1 MSTKRAVVIGAGVGG
16 LVTAVDLA
24 RQGLEVTVVEKAQ
37 TPGGRMRE
45 IPVGDARID
54 GGPTILTMTWVF
66 EQLFADAGAAMRDYL
81 TLEKAEILARHAW
94 SETERLDLYADLE
107 RSTEEVIR
115 LAGPEEGQRYR
126 EFSAH
131 AKRVFETLEG
141 PFLRSS
147 RPNPL
152 SLVTRVGLSH
162 LNDLIQIKPY
172 TSMWRLLHNYFKDPR
187 LHSLFGRFPT
197 YVGASPLQA
206 PATFILMGQVEQ
218 NGIWLVDGGMYQI
231 AAALAR
237 LATENGVSFRYGA
250 EATEIHVEQGRAAA
264 VSLAS
269 GERLTAEA
277 IVLNADVAS
286 LAAGLFGNAVAGA
299 AAPVPLAER
308 SLALMAWTLTARTD
322 GFPLVRHSYFYSD
335 DYAAEFRDVFERHR
349 LPEGPSVY
357 VCAQDRNDRDGL
369 GPDGPER
376 LLCLTYAPPTGD
388 THTFE
393 AAEIEQ
399 CEERTFS
406 HLARLGLHVHRQP
419 ETTVLTTPDKFHRAF
434 PATGGAVYGR
444 AAHGWR
450 SSFIRPTSRSR
461 VPGLYLAGGTT
472 HPGPGVPMAAISGRL
487 AAATLIR
494 DLVSTSRSRAAV
506 TLGGTST
513 PSVTTGDTASR

>member
-1 MSTKRAVVIGAGVGG
+1 MSTKRVVVIGAGIGG
-16 LVTAVDLA
+16 LVTALDLA
-24 RQGLEVTVVEKAQ
+24 RQGVEVIVVEKADR
-37 TPGGRMRE
+37 PGGKLRE
-45 IPVGDARID
+45 IAVGDARID
-54 GGPTILTMTWVF
+54 GGPTIFTMAWVF
-66 EQLFADAGAAMRDYL
+66 EELFADAGANLSDYL
-81 TLEKAEILARHAW
+81 TMERAEILARHAW
-94 SETERLDLYADLE
+94 SETERLDLYADVE
-107 RSTEEVIR
+107 RSADAVAQ
-115 LAGPEEGQRYR
+115 LAGPEEARRFR

-131 AKRVFETLEG
+131 AKRVFDTLEV

-147 RPNPL
+147 RPNPI
-152 SLVTRVGLSH
+152 SLATRVGLGRFGQ
-162 LNDLIQIKPY
+162 LMQIKPY
-172 TSMWRLLHNYFKDPR
+172 TSMWRLLHNYFQDPR

-206 PATFILMGQVEQ
+206 PATFILMAQVEQ

-231 AAALAR
+231 TNAVTR
-237 LATENGVSFRYGA
+237 LAEKHGVSLQYGA
-250 EATEIHVEQGRAAA
+250 EAAEIHVEQGRAAA

-269 GERLTAEA
+269 GERLTADA

-286 LAAGLFGNAVAGA
+286 LAAGLFGEAVSRAT
-299 AAPVPLAER
+299 APVPLADR
-308 SLALMAWTLTARTD
+308 SLALMAWTIKARTE

-349 LPEGPSVY
+349 LPEGPTVY
-357 VCAQDRNDRDGL
+357 VCAQDRNDRDGT

-388 THTFE
+388 THTFD

-406 HLARLGLHVHRQP
+406 RLAQLGLQVHRQP
-419 ETTVLTTPDKFHRAF
+419 ETTVLTTPDKFNRAF

-450 SSFIRPTSRSR
+450 SSFIRPASRSK
-461 VPGLYLAGGTT
+461 VPGLYLAGGSA

-487 AAATLIR
+487 AAATLIG
-494 DLVSTSRSRAAV
+494 DLASTSRSRGMV

-513 PSVTTGDTASR
+513 H